1 MLYGLTGFRLARI
14 LLCWQGDRK
23 SYQGYRVMKSRE
35 SALRAKRFEVAE
47 KARKAEDLKSMT
59 RDFESMAAD
68 LQRQIQAE
76 EERTGVKDAAHFSY
90 STFAKAAA
98 LRREKLMVS
107 VTDLKAQ
114 LDAALAA
121 YDAARESLSVMESD
135 DLRESARHSGKVERN
150 GVAYG

>member
-1 MLYGLTGFRLARI
+1 
-14 LLCWQGDRK
+14 
-23 SYQGYRVMKSRE
+23 MKSRD

-47 KARKAEDLKSMT
+47 KARKAEDLRSMT

-76 EERTGVKDAAHFSY
+76 EDRTGVKDPMHFSY
-90 STFAKAAA
+90 STFAKAAS

-107 VTDLKAQ
+107 VADLKSQ

-121 YDAARESLSVMESD
+121 YDAARESLTAMEAD
-135 DLRESARHSGKVERN
+135 EVRENARHSGKVERN

>member
-1 MLYGLTGFRLARI
+1 
-14 LLCWQGDRK
+14 
-23 SYQGYRVMKSRE
+23 MKSRE

-47 KARKAEDLKSMT
+47 KGRKAEDLQSMT

-76 EERTGVKDAAHFSY
+76 EERTGVKDPSHFSY

-107 VTDLKAQ
+107 VADLKAQ
-114 LDAALAA
+114 LDAALAS
-121 YDAARESLSVMESD
+121 YDAARESLTAMEAD
-135 DLRESARHSGKVERN
+135 EVRESARHSGKAERN